1 MANQERINLTQGRVD
16 GFYCPDGRAQAFLWD
31 AEVRGLAVRATPAG
45 IRNPKGGRAYIF
57 QGYLNGATPRVTI
70 GDIKIWTLEKARSEA
85 RRLQTLIDQGI
96 DPRQEKADR
105 RAREQAERE
114 SAERQQITVDTAW
127 NDYVASSQG
136 NWGEHVRRDV
146 LFMQQPGGERRSS
159 KGMRKGDSEFT
170 KTGLIYPLFKY
181 RLVDVSADL
190 LKEWMDDCNKRGRT
204 NASNA
209 FKRFRAFWNWCI
221 DNSKYSDL
229 VDEKAFRSRELRS
242 KVQKNLAKSDCLQ
255 REQLADWFKNVI
267 ALENPYISA
276 FLQVA
281 LITGGRP
288 EEVECIKWTDVDFR
302 WNTIT
307 IRDKVETFRII
318 PLTPY
323 VRSLLK
329 NLEVLNNTPPPPDR
343 ILEGKRIK
351 NDLENWKPSEW
362 VFSSK
367 LSKSGHIEDP
377 RAAHEKVL
385 KTAGLPTIT
394 RHGLRRSFGTLSE
407 WVECPVGI
415 VAQIQGHK
423 PSAIAEKHYRVR
435 PIDLLRLWHTKIEAW
450 IIEQAR
456 ISFDADTSRFGVAN
470 QPGESGELSNLSND
484 EQQLVSII
492 RQLSE
497 EAKEEVRVLMHRM
510 LANGRGWRVMTA
522 A

>member
-1 MANQERINLTQGRVD
+1 MAKQERVNLTQGRVD
-16 GFYCPDGRAQAFLWD
+16 GFCCPDGKPQAFLWD

-45 IRNPKGGRAYIF
+45 VRNPKGGRAYIF
-57 QGYLNGATPRVTI
+57 QGFLNGATPRVTI
-70 GDIKIWTLEKARSEA
+70 GDIKVWTLEKARSEA
-85 RRLQTLIDQGI
+85 RRLQMLIDQGI

-105 RAREQAERE
+105 RAREQSEKQAAEH
-114 SAERQQITVDTAW
+114 QQVTIETAW
-127 NDYVASSQG
+127 KDYVASSWG
-136 NWGEHVRRDV
+136 NWGEHTRRNV
-146 LFMQQPGGERRSS
+146 LFMSQAGGELRTS
-159 KGMRKGDSEFT
+159 KGRRAGDDEFT
-170 KTGLIYPLFKY
+170 KPGLIYPMFKH
-181 RLVDVSADL
+181 RLVEVDSDL
-190 LKEWMDDCNKRGRT
+190 LKNWMDDCNERGRT

-221 DNSKYSDL
+221 DNNKYSGL
-229 VDEKAFRSRELRS
+229 IDEKAMRSRELRS

-255 REQLADWFKNVI
+255 REQLADWFKNAI
-267 ALENPYISA
+267 SLENPFISA

-281 LITGGRP
+281 LLTGGRP
-288 EEVECIKWTDVDFR
+288 EEVECIKWGDVDFK
-302 WNTIT
+302 WSTIT
-307 IRDKVETFRII
+307 IRDKVEGFRII

-343 ILEGKRIK
+343 ILQGKRIK

-367 LSKSGHIEDP
+367 QSASGHIEDP

-385 KTAGLPTIT
+385 KAAGLPSLT

-450 IIEQAR
+450 ILEEAG
-456 ISFDADTSRFGVAN
+456 ISFDADTSQFSMVNVA
-470 QPGESGELSNLSND
+470 GESRLASLSND
-484 EQQLVSII
+484 EQQLISIM

-497 EAKEEVRVLMHRM
+497 DAREEVRIVMQRM
-510 LANGRGWRVMTA
+510 LADGRGWRVLTA